1 MEDAM
6 ARKIAING
14 FGRIGRCV
22 LRALKEQGT
31 HDLDVVAIN
40 DLTDAKTL
48 AHLLR
53 HDSVHGRFD
62 ADVKVTEKGLN
73 VAGDEIA
80 VFAEKDPAKLPW
92 KALGVD
98 VVLEC
103 TGRFTDAAGCGKHL
117 EAGAKRVLLS
127 APTKGEEDKDI
138 LTLVYGVNHTSYDPS
153 KHRILSNA
161 SCTTNCLAPM
171 AKVLHESFGIVKGQM
186 TTVHSYTN
194 DQVIL
199 DAPHKD
205 LRRARAAAN
214 SMIPTSTGA
223 ARAVGLVLPDLKGR
237 LDGFAIRVPTMDVSM
252 VILSA
257 NVGRRTSKEE
267 VNNALRAAANGP
279 LKGVLAVSDEP
290 LVSCDYIGNP
300 ASSTVDL
307 ALTQV
312 IDGDFVSV
320 SSWYD
325 NEWGF
330 SVRMLD
336 VMKYLGSV
344 EG

>member
-1 MEDAM
+1 M

-22 LRALKEQGT
+22 LRALKQQGT

-73 VAGDEIA
+73 VGGDEIA

-92 KALGVD
+92 RALGVD

-103 TGRFTDAAGCGKHL
+103 TGRFTDAAGCGKHI

-127 APTKGEEDKDI
+127 APTKGEDDTDI
-138 LTLVYGVNHTSYDPS
+138 LTLVYGVNHTSYDPA
-153 KHRILSNA
+153 KYKIVSNA

-171 AKVLHESFGIVKGQM
+171 AKVLHESLGIVKGQM

-199 DAPHKD
+199 DSPHKD
-205 LRRARAAAN
+205 LRRARGAAA

-223 ARAVGLVLPDLKGR
+223 ARAVGLVLPELKGR
-237 LDGFAIRVPTMDVSM
+237 LDGFAIRVPTVDVSM
-252 VILSA
+252 VILSVQ
-257 NVGRRTSKEE
+257 VGRRTTREE
-267 VNNALRAAANGP
+267 VNNALRAAAEGP

-320 SSWYD
+320 CSWYD

>member
-1 MEDAM
+1 M

-22 LRALKEQGT
+22 LRALKQHST
-31 HDLDVVAIN
+31 QDLDVVAIN

-53 HDSVHGRFD
+53 HDSVHGHFD
-62 ADVKVTEKGLN
+62 VPVKVTEKGLD
-73 VAGDEIA
+73 VGGDEIA

-103 TGRFTDAAGCGKHL
+103 TGRFTDAAGCNKHI

-127 APTKGEEDKDI
+127 APTKGEEDDDI
-138 LTLVYGVNHTSYDPS
+138 LTVVYGVNHTTYDPA
-153 KHRILSNA
+153 KYKILSNA

-171 AKVLHESFGIVKGQM
+171 AKVLHETFGIVKGQM

-199 DAPHKD
+199 DSPHKD
-205 LRRARAAAN
+205 LRRARSAAT

-223 ARAVGLVLPDLKGR
+223 ARAVGLVLPALKGR

-257 NVGRRTSKEE
+257 NVGRRTTKEE
-267 VNNALRAAANGP
+267 VNNALRAAAAGP
-279 LKGVLAVSDEP
+279 LKGMLAVSDEP

-300 ASSTVDL
+300 ASSTIDL

-330 SVRMLD
+330 SERMID

>member
-1 MEDAM
+1 M

-80 VFAEKDPAKLPW
+80 VFAEKDPSKLPW

-257 NVGRRTSKEE
+257 NVGRRTTKEE

>member
-1 MEDAM
+1 M

-22 LRALKEQGT
+22 LRALKQQGT

-80 VFAEKDPAKLPW
+80 VFAEKDPSKLPW

-171 AKVLHESFGIVKGQM
+171 AKVIHESFGIVKGSM

>member
-1 MEDAM
+1 M

-22 LRALKEQGT
+22 LRALKQQGT

-62 ADVKVTEKGLN
+62 AEVKVTEKGLS

-117 EAGAKRVLLS
+117 EAGARRVLLS
-127 APTKGEEDKDI
+127 APTKGEEDKEI
-138 LTLVYGVNHTSYDPS
+138 LTVVYGVNHTSYDPS
-153 KHRILSNA
+153 KHRIVSNA

-171 AKVLHESFGIVKGQM
+171 AKVLHEGFGIVKGQM

-205 LRRARAAAN
+205 LRRARAAAT

-223 ARAVGLVLPDLKGR
+223 ARAVGLVLPELKGR
-237 LDGFAIRVPTMDVSM
+237 LDGFAIRVPTADVSM

-257 NVGRRTSKEE
+257 QVGRRTSKEE

-312 IDGDFVSV
+312 IDGDFVSL

-336 VMKYLGSV
+336 VMHHLGSV

>member
-1 MEDAM
+1 M

-22 LRALKEQGT
+22 LRALKQSGN

-40 DLTDAKTL
+40 DLTDSKTL

-53 HDSVHGRFD
+53 HDSVHGGFK
-62 ADVKVTEKGLN
+62 ADVKVTEKGLS
-73 VAGDEIA
+73 VAGDDIA

-103 TGRFTDAAGCGKHL
+103 TGRFTDASGCGKHI

-127 APTKGEEDKDI
+127 APTKGEADTDI
-138 LTLVYGVNHTSYDPS
+138 FTLVYGVNHTAYDPS
-153 KHRILSNA
+153 KFKIISNA

-171 AKVLHESFGIVKGQM
+171 AKVLHETFGIVKGQM

-205 LRRARAAAN
+205 LRRARAAASN
-214 SMIPTSTGA
+214 IIPTSTGA
-223 ARAVGLVLPDLKGR
+223 ARAVGLVLPELKGR
-237 LDGFAIRVPTMDVSM
+237 LDGFAIRVPTVDVSM
-252 VILSA
+252 VVLSA
-257 NVGRRTSKEE
+257 VVGRRTTKEE
-267 VNNALRAAANGP
+267 VNNALRAAAEGP

-290 LVSCDYIGNP
+290 LVSGDYIGNP
-300 ASSTVDL
+300 ASSTIDL

-336 VMKYLGSV
+336 VMKYLASV

>member
-1 MEDAM
+1 M

-22 LRALKEQGT
+22 LRALKQHST

-53 HDSVHGRFD
+53 HDSVHGHFD
-62 ADVKVTEKGLN
+62 VPVMVTAKGLD
-73 VAGDEIA
+73 VGGDEIA
-80 VFAEKDPAKLPW
+80 VFAEKDPSKLPW
-92 KALGVD
+92 KQLGVD

-103 TGRFTDAAGCGKHL
+103 TGRFTDAAGCGKHI
-117 EAGAKRVLLS
+117 EAGARRVLLS
-127 APTKGEEDKDI
+127 APTKGEEDDEI
-138 LTLVYGVNHTSYDPS
+138 LTVVYGVNHTSYDPA
-153 KHRILSNA
+153 KYKIVSNA

-171 AKVLHESFGIVKGQM
+171 AKVLHETFGIVKGQM

-199 DAPHKD
+199 DSPHKD
-205 LRRARAAAN
+205 LRRARSAATN
-214 SMIPTSTGA
+214 IIPTSTGA
-223 ARAVGLVLPDLKGR
+223 ARAVGLVLPALKGR

-252 VILSA
+252 VILAAS
-257 NVGRRTSKEE
+257 VGRRTTKEE
-267 VNNALRAAANGP
+267 VNNALRAAATGP
-279 LKGVLAVSDEP
+279 LQGVLAVSDEP

-300 ASSTVDL
+300 ASATVDL

-320 SSWYD
+320 SAWYD

-330 SVRMLD
+330 SERMLD
-336 VMKYLGSV
+336 VMKYLASV

>member
-1 MEDAM
+1 M

-22 LRALKEQGT
+22 LRALKQHGS

-53 HDSVHGRFD
+53 HDSVHGRFNV
-62 ADVKVTEKGLN
+62 DVKVTEKGLD
-73 VAGDEIA
+73 VGGDEIA

-103 TGRFTDAAGCGKHL
+103 TGRFTDAAGCGKHID
-117 EAGAKRVLLS
+117 AGAKRVLLS
-127 APTKGEEDKDI
+127 APTKGEEDKEI
-138 LTLVYGVNHTSYDPS
+138 LTLVYGVNHTDYDPA
-153 KHRILSNA
+153 KYKIISNA

-171 AKVLHESFGIVKGQM
+171 AKVLHETLGIVKGQM

-205 LRRARAAAN
+205 LRRGRAAAAN
-214 SMIPTSTGA
+214 IIPTSTGA
-223 ARAVGLVLPDLKGR
+223 ARAVGLVLPQLKGR
-237 LDGFAIRVPTMDVSM
+237 LDGFAIRVPTVDVSM

-257 NVGRRTSKEE
+257 QVGRRTTKEE
-267 VNNALRAAANGP
+267 VNNALRAAAAGP

-290 LVSCDYIGNP
+290 LVSCDFIGNP

-330 SVRMLD
+330 SARMLD
-336 VMKYLGSV
+336 VMTYLGSV

>member
-1 MEDAM
+1 M

-22 LRALKEQGT
+22 LRALVKSGSK
-31 HDLDVVAIN
+31 DLDIVAIN

-48 AHLLR
+48 AHLLK

-62 ADVKVTEKGLN
+62 ADVKLIEGGLSVN
-73 VAGDEIA
+73 GDEIKI
-80 VFAEKDPAKLPW
+80 FAEKDPAKLPW
-92 KALGVD
+92 RDLGVD

-103 TGRFTDAAGCGKHL
+103 TGKFTDAAGCGKHL

-127 APTKGEEDKDI
+127 APTKGENDTEI
-138 LTLVYGVNHTSYDPS
+138 FTLVYGVNHHDYDPA
-153 KHRILSNA
+153 KHRIVSNA

-171 AKVLHESFGIVKGQM
+171 AKVLHETFGIVKGQM

-199 DAPHKD
+199 DLPHKD
-205 LRRARAAAN
+205 LRRARAAAM

-223 ARAVGLVLPDLKGR
+223 ARAVGLVLPSLKGK
-237 LDGFAIRVPTMDVSM
+237 LDGFAVRVPTPDVSM
-252 VILSA
+252 VIL
-257 NVGRRTSKEE
+257 
-267 VNNALRAAANGP
+267 NAQIAKKTTKDELNAA
-279 LKGVLAVSDEP
+279 LKAASEGALAGVLAVSNEP
-290 LVSCDYIGNP
+290 LVSNDYIGNP

-336 VMKYLGSV
+336 VMKHLVSR

>member
-1 MEDAM
+1 M

-22 LRALKEQGT
+22 LRALRERGGN
-31 HDLDVVAIN
+31 DLEVVAIN

-53 HDSVHGRFD
+53 HDSVHGRFGQPV
-62 ADVKVTEKGLN
+62 AVTANGLR
-73 VAGDEIA
+73 VGDDDIA
-80 VFAEKDPAKLPW
+80 VYAEKDPTKLPW
-92 KALGVD
+92 GKLGVD

-103 TGRFTDAAGCGKHL
+103 TGKFTDAAGCGKHL
-117 EAGAKRVLLS
+117 EAGAKKVLLS
-127 APTKGEEDKDI
+127 APTKGENDTEI
-138 LTLVYGVNHTSYDPS
+138 FTLVYGVNHRDYDP
-153 KHRILSNA
+153 KRHAIISNA

-171 AKVLHESFGIVKGQM
+171 AKVLHETFGIVKGQM
-186 TTVHSYTN
+186 TTVHAYTN

-205 LRRARAAAN
+205 LRRARSAAM

-223 ARAVGLVLPDLKGR
+223 ARAVGLVLPALKGR
-237 LDGFAIRVPTMDVSM
+237 LDGFAIRVPTADVSM
-252 VILSA
+252 VVLSA
-257 NVGRRTSKEE
+257 QVGKRTSKDE
-267 VNNALRAAANGP
+267 VNNALCAAADGP
-279 LKGVLAVSDEP
+279 LKGVLAVSSEP
-290 LVSCDYIGNP
+290 LVSCDYIGNA

-312 IDGDFVSV
+312 VDGDFVSV

-330 SVRMLD
+330 SERMVD
-336 VMKYLGSV
+336 VMAFLSQA

>member
-1 MEDAM
+1 M

-22 LRALKEQGT
+22 LRALKEHGS

-53 HDSVHGRFD
+53 HDSVHGRFGTE
-62 ADVKVTEKGLN
+62 VKVTEKGL
-73 VAGDEIA
+73 VVGGDEIA

-92 KALGVD
+92 KQLGVD

-103 TGRFTDAAGCGKHL
+103 TGRFTDAAGCGKHI
-117 EAGAKRVLLS
+117 EAGARRVLLS
-127 APTKGEEDKDI
+127 APTKGETDTDI
-138 LTLVYGVNHTSYDPS
+138 FTLVYGVNHTSYDPS
-153 KHRILSNA
+153 KFKIISNA

-171 AKVLHESFGIVKGQM
+171 AKVLHETLGIVKGQM

-205 LRRARAAAN
+205 LRRARAAAAN
-214 SMIPTSTGA
+214 MIPTSTGA
-223 ARAVGLVLPDLKGR
+223 ARAVGLVLPELKGR
-237 LDGFAIRVPTMDVSM
+237 LDGFAIRVPTVDVSM

-257 NVGRRTSKEE
+257 QVGRRTTKEE
-267 VNNALRAAANGP
+267 VNNALRAAAAGP
-279 LKGVLAVSDEP
+279 LKGVLDVSDEP
-290 LVSCDYIGNP
+290 LVSGDYIGAA

-330 SVRMLD
+330 SSRMLD
-336 VMKYLGSV
+336 VMNYLAAV
-344 EG
+344 EA